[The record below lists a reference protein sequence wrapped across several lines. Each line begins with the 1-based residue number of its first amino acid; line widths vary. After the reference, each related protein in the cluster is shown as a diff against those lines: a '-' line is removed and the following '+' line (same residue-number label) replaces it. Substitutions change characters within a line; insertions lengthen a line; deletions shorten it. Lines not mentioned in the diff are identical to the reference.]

1 MKVLHLLNE
10 LRPSGAEEM
19 LRIAGPYW
27 RSRGC
32 DLHILCIAEEPGD
45 FAETLAA
52 AGWTIH
58 LTGAHRGSIALAKA
72 LHTSLREIQPDVLH
86 IHPEAYGPLPFLVG
100 RRLGIPM
107 ARTVHN
113 RFGFDGI
120 LRLRKTCERW
130 IARKLGVRFIAI
142 GQTVLDNERQRFR
155 NPCLLLWNWID
166 TEKFRPP
173 SPEQRRAARL
183 HFDLPEDKIVLVS
196 VGNGSDVKNYQSV
209 IQALAHLA
217 DSRLLYCQVGHPHP
231 AGTDENLARHLKVND
246 QVRFCGPSHEVL
258 QWLWAA
264 DLFVMPSLYEGF
276 GLAAVEAL
284 AAGCR
289 CVFAD
294 CPGLSDFKSFE
305 LDATWVEPSPDALTT
320 AIRETLNTQVTGD
333 RQFTTAR
340 KARETFSSALR
351 AQAYLDLWK
360 GLLANG
366 IRSTDPG
373 K

>member
-27 RSRGC
+27 RALGC
-32 DLHILCIAEEPGD
+32 DLHILCIAENPGD

-58 LTGAHRGSIALAKA
+58 LTGSHRGPLALGMA
-72 LHTSLREIQPDVLH
+72 LQRALRKIQPDVLH

-100 RRLGIPM
+100 RMLGIPM

-113 RFGFDGI
+113 QFGFNGT
-120 LRLRKTCERW
+120 LRLRKTAERW
-130 IARKLGVRFIAI
+130 FARKLGVRFIAI
-142 GQTVLDNERQRFR
+142 GETVLDNERQRFR

-173 SPEQRRAARL
+173 SPQERSAARSQ
-183 HFDLPEDKIVLVS
+183 FNLPDDKIVLVS
-196 VGNGSDVKNYQSV
+196 VGNGSDVKNYQSIIQV
-209 IQALAHLA
+209 IANLA
-217 DSRLLYCQVGHPHP
+217 DPRLLYCQVGHPHP
-231 AGTDENLARHLKVND
+231 AGTDEKLACRLEVAG

-294 CPGLSDFKSFE
+294 CPGLRDFKSFG

-320 AIRETLNTQVTGD
+320 AIRKTLKTSVTGE
-333 RQFTTAR
+333 RQFTTPR
-340 KARETFSSALR
+340 KARESFSSELR

-360 GLLANG
+360 DLSANG
-366 IRSTDPG
+366 ARASDPG